1 MIIYMYMSIY
11 MSIYI
16 YIYIYIKSHLIN
28 NGASSCSIF
37 LFYRIKYVFLI
48 NLKYITVTWL
58 FQMAKFKR
66 VIFNCPFVDL
76 LA

>member
-16 YIYIYIKSHLIN
+16 YIYKSHLIN

>member
-1 MIIYMYMSIY
+1 M
-11 MSIYI
+11 YI
-16 YIYIYIKSHLIN
+16 YTKSHLIN

-58 FQMAKFKR
+58 FQVQNLNGLFLT
-66 VIFNCPFVDL
+66 VL
-76 LA
+76 L